1 MKTPLIIIF
10 AGMMLAGCGGSQS
23 EKSEADLM
31 NASVDTTQTIK
42 ISQDVLDAMMQ
53 TLPSPIET
61 ANLITQSKSGF
72 NKALLIPSNKA
83 AGFSDKYSQALA
95 LGGYGVDL
103 GYLNLND
110 KVLYMV
116 EYLESVHTVS
126 KELKVDQFMDFST
139 LSNLAK
145 NKNNVDSLIT
155 LSTKNFKQMDEY
167 LRSQNRGDLSVLIL
181 VGSWIEGLHMFT
193 KIARENPSEEIHKRI
208 GEQKVIID
216 NIYAIL
222 DKLENVPYY
231 KSLKIRLDSLK
242 AAYANVKIEYIYAA
256 PEMKEVN
263 GQLEVVDNSTSV
275 VTISKS
281 DIETIEKEIEKLR
294 SSVFDITE

>member
-1 MKTPLIIIF
+1 MKKPLIIIATGLF
-10 AGMMLAGCGGSQS
+10 LAGCGSSQT
-23 EKSEADLM
+23 EKQEADLM
-31 NASVDTTQTIK
+31 AANADTAQTIK

-72 NKALLIPSNKA
+72 NKALLIPSKNA
-83 AGFSDKYSQALA
+83 SRFPDKYSQALA

-139 LSNLAK
+139 LNNLAK
-145 NKNNVDSLIT
+145 NKNNVDSLIL

-193 KIARENPSEEIHKRI
+193 KIAKENPSQEINTRI
-208 GEQKVIID
+208 GEQKIIID

-222 DKLENVPYY
+222 DKLENVSYY
-231 KSLKIRLDSLK
+231 KELKVKLNGLK
-242 AAYANVKIEYIYAA
+242 AVYANVKIEYIYKA

-263 GQLEVVDNSTSV
+263 GQLEVIDNSTSV
-275 VTISKS
+275 VTITQN
-281 DIETIEKEIEKLR
+281 DIETIEKEISKLR
-294 SSVFDITE
+294 ASVFEIN

>member
-1 MKTPLIIIF
+1 MKTPLIIAL
-10 AGMMLAGCGGSQS
+10 AGIMLAGCGSQS
-23 EKSEADLM
+23 DTKEADLM
-31 NASVDTTQTIK
+31 ATPVDSSQTIK

-72 NKALLIPSNKA
+72 NKALLIPSANA
-83 AGFSDKYSQALA
+83 ARFSDKYSQALA

-126 KELKVDQFMDFST
+126 KELKVDQFMDFTT
-139 LSNLAK
+139 LNKLAK
-145 NKNNVDSLIT
+145 NKGNVDSLIT
-155 LSTKNFKQMDEY
+155 LSTNNFKQMDEY
-167 LRSQNRGDLSVLIL
+167 LRTQNRGDLSVLIL

-193 KIARENPSEEIHKRI
+193 KIAKENPSEEINKRI

-222 DKLENVPYY
+222 DKLDNVTYY
-231 KSLKIRLDSLK
+231 KNFKTRLNSLK
-242 AAYANVKIEYIYAA
+242 AVYANVKIEYIYAA

-263 GQLEVVDNSTSV
+263 GQLEVVDKSTSI
-275 VTISKS
+275 VTITPN
-281 DIETIEKEIEKLR
+281 DIRTIEAEIEKLR
-294 SSVFDITE
+294 ASVFEIAQ

>member
-1 MKTPLIIIF
+1 MIIVS
-10 AGMMLAGCGGSQS
+10 GLLLARCGGSPS
-23 EKSEADLM
+23 DKKEADLM
-31 NASVDTTQTIK
+31 AEKADTTQNIK

-72 NKALLIPSNKA
+72 NKALLIPSENA
-83 AGFSDKYSQALA
+83 SRFPDKYSQALA

-126 KELKVDQFMDFST
+126 KELKVDQFLDFST
-139 LSNLAK
+139 LNNLAK

-155 LSTKNFKQMDEY
+155 LSTKNFKQIDDY
-167 LRSQNRGDLSVLIL
+167 LRTQNRGDLSVLIL
-181 VGSWIEGLHMFT
+181 IGSWIEGLHMFT
-193 KIARENPSEEIHKRI
+193 QIAKESPSQELNTRI

-222 DKLENVPYY
+222 DKLENIPYY
-231 KSLKIRLDSLK
+231 KGLKTKLGGLR
-242 AAYANVKIEYIYAA
+242 AVYANVKIEYIYKA

-275 VTISKS
+275 VTISQS
-281 DIETIEKEIEKLR
+281 DIQTIEKEIGKLR
-294 SSVFDITE
+294 ASVFEINP

>member
-1 MKTPLIIIF
+1 MKKPLIIIVS
-10 AGMMLAGCGGSQS
+10 GLILAACGGSQN
-23 EKSEADLM
+23 EKKEADLM
-31 NASVDTTQTIK
+31 SENADTTQVIK

-72 NKALLIPSNKA
+72 NKALLIPSKNA
-83 AGFSDKYSQALA
+83 SDFPDKYSQALA

-139 LSNLAK
+139 LNNLAK

-167 LRSQNRGDLSVLIL
+167 LRTQNRGDLSVLIL
-181 VGSWIEGLHMFT
+181 IGSWIEGLHMFAQ
-193 KIARENPSEEIHKRI
+193 IAKENPSQEINTRI

-231 KSLKIRLDSLK
+231 KKFKTKLDNLK
-242 AAYANVKIEYIYAA
+242 AVYANVKIEYIYKA

-263 GQLEVVDNSTSV
+263 GQLEVIDNSTSV
-275 VTISKS
+275 VTITQT
-281 DIETIEKEIEKLR
+281 DIQTIEKEISKLR
-294 SSVFDITE
+294 SSVFEIN

>member
-1 MKTPLIIIF
+1 MKTPLIIAL
-10 AGMMLAGCGGSQS
+10 AGIMLAGCGSQS
-23 EKSEADLM
+23 DTKEADLM
-31 NASVDTTQTIK
+31 ATPVDSSQTIK

-72 NKALLIPSNKA
+72 NKALLIPSANA
-83 AGFSDKYSQALA
+83 ARFSDKYSQALA

-126 KELKVDQFMDFST
+126 KELKVDQFMDFTT
-139 LSNLAK
+139 LNKLAK
-145 NKNNVDSLIT
+145 NKGNVDSLIT
-155 LSTKNFKQMDEY
+155 LSTNNFKQMDEY
-167 LRSQNRGDLSVLIL
+167 LRTQNRGDLSVLIL

-193 KIARENPSEEIHKRI
+193 KIARENPSEEINKRI

-222 DKLENVPYY
+222 DKLDNVSYY
-231 KSLKIRLDSLK
+231 RNFKTRLNSLK
-242 AAYANVKIEYIYAA
+242 AVYAKVKIEYIYAA

-263 GQLEVVDNSTSV
+263 GQLEVVDNSTSI
-275 VTISKS
+275 VTITPA
-281 DIETIEKEIEKLR
+281 DIQTIEKEIEKLR
-294 SSVFDITE
+294 ASVFEIAQ

>member
-1 MKTPLIIIF
+1 MKKPLIIIATGLF
-10 AGMMLAGCGGSQS
+10 LAGCGSSQN
-23 EKSEADLM
+23 EKQEADLM
-31 NASVDTTQTIK
+31 AANADTAQTIK

-72 NKALLIPSNKA
+72 NKALLIPSKNA
-83 AGFSDKYSQALA
+83 SRFPDKYSQALA

-139 LSNLAK
+139 LNNLAK
-145 NKNNVDSLIT
+145 NKNNVDSLIL

-193 KIARENPSEEIHKRI
+193 KIAKENPSQEISTRI
-208 GEQKVIID
+208 GEQKIIID

-231 KSLKIRLDSLK
+231 KGLKVKLDGLK
-242 AAYANVKIEYIYAA
+242 AVYANVKIEYIYKA

-263 GQLEVVDNSTSV
+263 GQLEVIDNSTSV
-275 VTISKS
+275 VTITQN
-281 DIETIEKEIEKLR
+281 DIETIEKEISKLR
-294 SSVFDITE
+294 ASVFEIN

>member
-1 MKTPLIIIF
+1 MKKPLMIIVS
-10 AGMMLAGCGGSQS
+10 GLLLARCGGSPN
-23 EKSEADLM
+23 EKKEADLM
-31 NASVDTTQTIK
+31 AANADTAQSIK

-72 NKALLIPSNKA
+72 NKSLLIPSENA
-83 AGFSDKYSQALA
+83 PRFPDKYSQALA

-126 KELKVDQFMDFST
+126 KELKVDQFLDFST
-139 LSNLAK
+139 LNNLAK

-155 LSTKNFKQMDEY
+155 LSTKNFKQMDDY
-167 LRSQNRGDLSVLIL
+167 LRTQNRGDLSVLIL
-181 VGSWIEGLHMFT
+181 IGSWIEGLHMFT
-193 KIARENPSEEIHKRI
+193 RIAKETPSQELNTRI
-208 GEQKVIID
+208 GEQKLIID

-222 DKLENVPYY
+222 DKLENIPYY
-231 KSLKIRLDSLK
+231 KGLK
-242 AAYANVKIEYIYAA
+242 AKLDGLKAVYANVKIEYIYKA

-275 VTISKS
+275 VTITEN
-281 DIETIEKEIEKLR
+281 DIRIIEQEIGKLR
-294 SSVFDITE
+294 ASVFEIN

>member
-1 MKTPLIIIF
+1 MKKPLIIIATGLF
-10 AGMMLAGCGGSQS
+10 LAGCGSSQT
-23 EKSEADLM
+23 EKQEADLM
-31 NASVDTTQTIK
+31 AANADTAQTIK

-72 NKALLIPSNKA
+72 NKALLIPSKNA
-83 AGFSDKYSQALA
+83 SRFPDKYSQALA

-139 LSNLAK
+139 LNNLAK
-145 NKNNVDSLIT
+145 NKNNVDSLIL

-193 KIARENPSEEIHKRI
+193 KIAKENPSQEINTRI
-208 GEQKVIID
+208 GEQKIIID

-231 KSLKIRLDSLK
+231 KGLKIKLDGLK
-242 AAYANVKIEYIYAA
+242 AVYANVKIEYIYKA

-263 GQLEVVDNSTSV
+263 GQLEVIDNSTSV
-275 VTISKS
+275 VTITQN
-281 DIETIEKEIEKLR
+281 DIETIEKEISKLR
-294 SSVFDITE
+294 ASVFEIN

>member
-1 MKTPLIIIF
+1 MKTPLIIAL
-10 AGMMLAGCGGSQS
+10 AGIMFAGCGSQS
-23 EKSEADLM
+23 DTKEADLM
-31 NASVDTTQTIK
+31 ATPVDSSQTIK

-72 NKALLIPSNKA
+72 NKTLLIPSANA
-83 AGFSDKYSQALA
+83 ARFSDKYSQALA
-95 LGGYGVDL
+95 LGGYGGDR

-126 KELKVDQFMDFST
+126 KELKVDQFMDFTT
-139 LSNLAK
+139 LNKLAK
-145 NKNNVDSLIT
+145 NKGNVDSLIT
-155 LSTKNFKQMDEY
+155 LSTNNFKQMDEY
-167 LRSQNRGDLSVLIL
+167 LRTQNRGDLSVLIL

-193 KIARENPSEEIHKRI
+193 KIAKENPSEEINKRI

-222 DKLENVPYY
+222 DKLDNVSYY
-231 KSLKIRLDSLK
+231 RNFKTRLNSLK
-242 AAYANVKIEYIYAA
+242 AVYAKVKIEYIYAA

-263 GQLEVVDNSTSV
+263 GQLEVVDNSTSI
-275 VTISKS
+275 VTITPA
-281 DIETIEKEIEKLR
+281 DIQTIEKEIEKLR
-294 SSVFDITE
+294 ASVFEIAQ